1 MKTKKKVVKKTTRSV
16 KTTEKKTE
24 LKERLL
30 DVVVNEIKKDF
41 WMEDLESLY
50 ELLRYTPLKNL
61 IAYIRDEEQWKEFE
75 GLKRKPKTKK

>member
-16 KTTEKKTE
+16 KTTENKTE